1 MLFGD
6 FSQLITGL
14 WGGLD
19 IMIDPYTN
27 ADSGGIVI
35 RAFQSVDVG
44 VRYAQSFSATTNID
58 Q

>member
-1 MLFGD
+1 MV
-6 FSQLITGL
+6 
-14 WGGLD
+14 
-19 IMIDPYTN
+19 DPYEK

-44 VRYAQSFSATTNID
+44 VRYAQAFSATTNID